1 MVDEGGCEELAIKFD
16 TEMRNATVRFGEQL
30 MPTKIY
36 DLPCIIEV
44 GLFSLIWWLLEM
56 KSKWRIKKKW
66 RIKMKNDRWCREEN
80 LKIIK

>member
-1 MVDEGGCEELAIKFD
+1 MVDEDGCEELAIKFD

-44 GLFSLIWWLLEM
+44 GLFSLIW
-56 KSKWRIKKKW
+56 
-66 RIKMKNDRWCREEN
+66 
-80 LKIIK
+80 